1 MIKPGF
7 GDSLRA
13 FVFIDILLC
22 SNHFS
27 TQGLKGIHLHPRGHA
42 FWVLGFISILLP
54 VFGRIGFR
62 RSVESGSRLVL
73 RAELPESPNRSPGG
87 PAVEGPS
94 VPKGN
99 CALARHRFLPTRAG
113 HGRSPCGEA
122 AMRLARCSP

>member
-27 TQGLKGIHLHPRGHA
+27 TQGLKGIHLHPRGHP

-54 VFGRIGFR
+54 VFGWIGFR
-62 RSVESGSRLVL
+62 RLVQSGSRLAL
-73 RAELPESPNRSPGG
+73 WAELPESPRRPPGG
-87 PAVEGPS
+87 FGLEGPS

-99 CALARHRFLPTRAG
+99 CALARH
-113 HGRSPCGEA
+113 
-122 AMRLARCSP
+122 